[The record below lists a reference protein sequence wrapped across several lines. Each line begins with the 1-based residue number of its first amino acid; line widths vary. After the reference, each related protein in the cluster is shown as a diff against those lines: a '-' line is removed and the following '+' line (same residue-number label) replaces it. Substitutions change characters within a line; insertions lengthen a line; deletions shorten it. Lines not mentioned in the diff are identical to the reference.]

1 MVAKKTKAQNPV
13 MPTATNPVMPPA
25 TDTKDMLSE
34 DALDKVTG
42 GVSRHRNHNV
52 CGCTLSQTL
61 SSLPKT
67 PRAQVIKAAGN

>member
-42 GVSRHRNHNV
+42 GVSDLRI
-52 CGCTLSQTL
+52 TKWLDAASPK
-61 SSLPKT
+61 LP
-67 PRAQVIKAAGN
+67 